1 MNKYNIKFGEI
12 IDEEK
17 PKNIQDLYYCDNRG
31 NKKIKDLKDFITFY
45 DDNLCSCMLK
55 LYNIESTILSVD
67 YKKYNEKKD
76 ENELELNKFNK
87 SIIAIMKIK
96 KHCDCG
102 FLKNNNLFTLP
113 KYELIKKLNFQTSQ
127 INNLEK
133 TNEWELVKEKIE
145 KFYDVIIDINSIL
158 NLKEGWEVEMTKEGE
173 SKYDEFKNQE
183 LIRIGDVGNV
193 NKGKTYVLSKLSKIK
208 LPSGTSISTKG
219 ISVKYPDLKDNS
231 KRKYIL
237 LDSAGLE
244 TPIKKDDI
252 SKLRVSCENNED
264 NEIENDSAIN
274 NDLNENNEFQKLKIK
289 EQKFKE
295 KIRDIL
301 IKESFLQKFYNN

>member
-1 MNKYNIKFGEI
+1 
-12 IDEEK
+12 
-17 PKNIQDLYYCDNRG
+17 
-31 NKKIKDLKDFITFY
+31 
-45 DDNLCSCMLK
+45 
-55 LYNIESTILSVD
+55 
-67 YKKYNEKKD
+67 
-76 ENELELNKFNK
+76 
-87 SIIAIMKIK
+87 MKIK

-173 SKYDEFKNQE
+173 NKYDEFKNQE
-183 LIRIGDVGNV
+183 LIRIGVVGNV

-301 IKESFLQKFYNN
+301 IKESFLQNFIITNSNILLLITDLLTTSEQKLINKIKPDIKKGNKKEIKKLFIIHNLKTYRTKEQWKNI